1 LIRTQNGLTITLYHD
16 TQAPRPYDLIY
27 RAQGTNGLYMGT
39 LDKIYIEGRSQPP
52 HEWEAIEPYYEE
64 YEHPLWKA
72 LQENAL
78 GHGHGGGDYI
88 MLYRLMKCLREGIEP
103 DSDVY
108 DAVAWSVIAPLSE
121 MSVADKSRPVDFP
134 DFTRGKW
141 RERQPLG
148 IVEA

>member
-1 LIRTQNGLTITLYHD
+1 
-16 TQAPRPYDLIY
+16 
-27 RAQGTNGLYMGT
+27 M
-39 LDKIYIEGRSQPP
+39 
-52 HEWEAIEPYYEE
+52 
-64 YEHPLWKA
+64 
-72 LQENAL
+72 
-78 GHGHGGGDYI
+78 
-88 MLYRLMKCLREGIEP
+88 MYRLLKCLREGIEP